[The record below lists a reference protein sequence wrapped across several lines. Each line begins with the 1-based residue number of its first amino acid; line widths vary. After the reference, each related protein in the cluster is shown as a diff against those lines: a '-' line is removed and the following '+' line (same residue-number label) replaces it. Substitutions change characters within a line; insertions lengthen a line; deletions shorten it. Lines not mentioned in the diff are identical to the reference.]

1 MVDHGPWMGK
11 PNVGSCVG
19 RRKNTFAGKSGF
31 AFTCQNDTSIVLRTK
46 QQEQQPRQRECV
58 MMDATDLA
66 RRWISA
72 ELPIQRTSF
81 QYTEPPNKVNK

>member
-1 MVDHGPWMGK
+1 MLDHA
-11 PNVGSCVG
+11 SAEERTHLQ
-19 RRKNTFAGKSGF
+19 RRVVSHSLARMTLV
-31 AFTCQNDTSIVLRTK
+31 QYIVLRTK

-81 QYTEPPNKVNK
+81 QYTEPPNKVSK